1 MRPQVE
7 DQRDVKAF
15 TALFTTLFIS
25 AVGPRGSVSLSLRET
40 CCWSRLPC
48 ASDHPH
54 NASCGYRTTNHRTL
68 PPSSTDSVLRRRERA
83 EMTLLLAVID
93 SPGSEHSER
102 TTGVLSVFAYESRT
116 RAGKPVIPSS
126 LPPPAPL
133 QDLPSLTAQRG
144 ASVGGGGGEEG
155 RNNWS
160 TVVLRRLT
168 QDIYTSA
175 AAQTSCSRVNFTF
188 HIPNV
193 IKNICNADVSQE
205 TPRRYPDSP
214 TPPW

>member
-25 AVGPRGSVSLSLRET
+25 AVGLRGSVSLSLRET

-68 PPSSTDSVLRRRERA
+68 PPSSTDSVSRRRERA

-144 ASVGGGGGEEG
+144 ASVGGGGEKKGG
-155 RNNWS
+155 
-160 TVVLRRLT
+160 TT
-168 QDIYTSA
+168 G
-175 AAQTSCSRVNFTF
+175 AQLS
-188 HIPNV
+188 
-193 IKNICNADVSQE
+193 
-205 TPRRYPDSP
+205 
-214 TPPW
+214 